1 MFFSLKGQNKTKDG
15 KKKNKTKN
23 QPYQHQRLEY
33 NVEGRIAN
41 KLPAHTPPSEIIL
54 NSTAGSHSDL
64 LSDIQRTV

>member
-15 KKKNKTKN
+15 KKKTKN